1 MACSYRIMACV
12 IACLAPTLAP
22 AAGALPRSILVLNES
37 AMVGPFYQNVYAA
50 FRSKVLASSRPPI
63 PSMFLEQ
70 LVTEQF
76 QGDRYEQSLKT
87 FFESKYAYARIG
99 VIVAFGF
106 GALDYL
112 VRSHRPEIW
121 SDVPIAFV
129 MVGEADLR
137 RMKLPPE
144 VTGRTSKVEF
154 GDLMKAARAVVPNL
168 QHVAIVGDR
177 WEQQN
182 AYRHFSEEIPSAT
195 SGLDVI
201 DLVGLP
207 MRELRKRVAA
217 LPERTAIIYTSI
229 FSDGEGTTYPPVDA
243 LALITE
249 AANRPVVVAAETFLG
264 RGAIGGYVLTPK
276 AIGEEAANLA
286 LRILDGESA
295 SSIPIAEGNVVTPM
309 FDWRQMQRWGVSAA
323 ALPSGSEIR
332 FRDPTMWEQYRW
344 QVLTTATVLLAQT
357 ALIFGLAYEH
367 RRRRRAEV
375 EARQRMS
382 ELAHVNRQATV
393 GELYASIAHELNQP
407 LGAILANVE
416 ALELMVGPN
425 MTEVKEMLADI
436 KRDDV
441 RAAEVI
447 RRLRAFLKGTASQ
460 RETFDLNETTS
471 EAFDLI
477 SVQAHEHNVVLSRV
491 LAPDSLRVTGD
502 RIQLQQVILNLILN
516 GIDAVAEPTNG
527 KRYIVGHTGRSQNGS
542 VEISVSDSGPGIPPD
557 KLGHV
562 FEPFFTT
569 KQQGMGIGL
578 SIARTIVEAHG
589 GRIWV
594 ENQTTGGAIF
604 RVNLPPAA
612 LH

>member
-1 MACSYRIMACV
+1 
-12 IACLAPTLAP
+12 
-22 AAGALPRSILVLNES
+22 
-37 AMVGPFYQNVYAA
+37 MVGPFYQNVYAA

-63 PSMFLEQ
+63 PSMYLEQ

-129 MVGEADLR
+129 MVDEADLR

-344 QVLTTATVLLAQT
+344 QVLTAATVLLAQT

-367 RRRRRAEV
+367 GRRHRAEV

-382 ELAHVNRQATV
+382 ELAHVNRQATA
-393 GELYASIAHELNQP
+393 GELSASIAHELNQP

-416 ALELMVGPN
+416 TLELMVEPN
-425 MTEVKEMLADI
+425 MTEVKEVLADI

-447 RRLRAFLKGTASQ
+447 RRMRAFLKGTASQ

-527 KRYIVGHTGRSQNGS
+527 KRYVVGYTGRSQNGS
-542 VEISVSDSGPGIPPD
+542 VEISVSDSGPGIPAD

-569 KQQGMGIGL
+569 KQQGMGVGL

-589 GRIWV
+589 GRIWA

>member
-1 MACSYRIMACV
+1 
-12 IACLAPTLAP
+12 
-22 AAGALPRSILVLNES
+22 
-37 AMVGPFYQNVYAA
+37 
-50 FRSKVLASSRPPI
+50 
-63 PSMFLEQ
+63 
-70 LVTEQF
+70 
-76 QGDRYEQSLKT
+76 
-87 FFESKYAYARIG
+87 
-99 VIVAFGF
+99 
-106 GALDYL
+106 
-112 VRSHRPEIW
+112 
-121 SDVPIAFV
+121 
-129 MVGEADLR
+129 
-137 RMKLPPE
+137 
-144 VTGRTSKVEF
+144 
-154 GDLMKAARAVVPNL
+154 
-168 QHVAIVGDR
+168 
-177 WEQQN
+177 
-182 AYRHFSEEIPSAT
+182 
-195 SGLDVI
+195 
-201 DLVGLP
+201 
-207 MRELRKRVAA
+207 
-217 LPERTAIIYTSI
+217 
-229 FSDGEGTTYPPVDA
+229 
-243 LALITE
+243 
-249 AANRPVVVAAETFLG
+249 
-264 RGAIGGYVLTPK
+264 
-276 AIGEEAANLA
+276 
-286 LRILDGESA
+286 
-295 SSIPIAEGNVVTPM
+295 
-309 FDWRQMQRWGVSAA
+309 VSAA

-382 ELAHVNRQATV
+382 ELAHVNRQATA
-393 GELYASIAHELNQP
+393 GELSASIAHELNQP

-416 ALELMVGPN
+416 FLELMVEPNMTEVN
-425 MTEVKEMLADI
+425 MTEVKEVLADI

-460 RETFDLNETTS
+460 RESFDLNETTS

-477 SVQAHEHNVVLSRV
+477 SVQAHEQNVVLSRV

-516 GIDAVAEPTNG
+516 GIEAVAEPTNG
-527 KRYIVGHTGRSQNGS
+527 KRYVVGHTGRSQNGS

-578 SIARTIVEAHG
+578 SIARTIVKAHG
-589 GRIWV
+589 GRIWA